1 MRYCADQKAQGARL
15 AKGVVMRI
23 SRQGT
28 VAALVVALSAVSA
41 TTASAATS
49 PLGTTVTI
57 GSPKLSPTRLF
68 VTVPVNV
75 SCSSSTFST
84 VSSEN
89 VAASVRQASGLKIA
103 TGFGVVNFSPPFSPT
118 PLFPCDDTTHAVPVP
133 VQADPSGA
141 PYHGGLASA
150 SAQVCLGGTDSLGVF
165 SVDCVIE
172 GPDTVGIVGG
182 GL

>member
-1 MRYCADQKAQGARL
+1 MRVSRVGAL
-15 AKGVVMRI
+15 
-23 SRQGT
+23 T
-28 VAALVVALSAVSA
+28 ALLVALFAISASP
-41 TTASAATS
+41 ASAGTS

-103 TGFGVVNFSPPFSPT
+103 TGFGVVNFSPPFFPS
-118 PLFPCDDTTHAVPVP
+118 PLFPCDDATHAVPVT

-165 SVDCVIE
+165 SVDCLIE
-172 GPDTVGIVGG
+172 GPDTVVIVG
-182 GL
+182 